1 MGKKNRTKKERA
13 NSEVI
18 KEEKADKSKTKAPAL
33 LWICLGIIV
42 YYGGKEMNKE
52 SLSVAAGI
60 GILLIAIGV
69 IKAAIYFIKRVRN
82 SNGKLA
88 GK

>member
-1 MGKKNRTKKERA
+1 MGKKSRAKKERA
-13 NSEVI
+13 NEEIV
-18 KEEKADKSKTKAPAL
+18 KEEKPDNSKTKAPAL
-33 LWICLGIIV
+33 LYICLGIII
-42 YYGGKEMNKE
+42 YYGGKGMNKD
-52 SLSVAAGI
+52 SLSVAAGA

-69 IKAAIYFIKRVRN
+69 IKAAIYFIKRAKS